1 MPCAICHAISVQF
14 RSRPRFIAASLWILV
29 FGTLFP
35 GLSVM
40 AAGTAFPQP
49 DAQPPE
55 ADAKPVTVTF
65 GTLHPRSAEMHG
77 RDVVVVLDGA
87 VSPALAE
94 QLSRMDGLIES
105 VAIGYDT
112 VRLHLTGPA
121 VVRTVADGVLLTPQ
135 GPVGGSPAWEQRR
148 LMILQAQLQAQH
160 GETRA
165 AQVRLATALQDR
177 PDDVDLLA
185 GLASLDERAGRWH
198 SGLTLYDQILSDN
211 PGAEEI
217 ARARDALGLRVGPQ
231 LRTDVFVTASA
242 GGERTQSVLL
252 NGAAPLSE
260 EWRADIAQETRH
272 ESARNVLRSDGLT
285 GGAIDTTR
293 VRSEFGVTRTWGE
306 DDTTRAAVH
315 LADGGPGFAAQHRVT
330 WAWGTTT
337 FSGDYKRPYW
347 DTLTSLRANASR
359 DLVEVQQEWQLSPAV
374 AAELGGG
381 GERYGIP
388 AQRDLTKGGIVTAGL
403 TWTLPAR
410 AVRRVLPQ
418 GWAARVGYQLA
429 SEYISSV
436 ATPYGRGLPP
446 LDVRRREIHAAE
458 ATVERLVG
466 PGLLTA
472 TGGYAIDRYGGSGPV
487 ARLRYARADDEARAL
502 SFGVEG
508 SLAPSLAQQSRVVWQ
523 ASVFL
528 LWRFGM
534 GTH

>member
-1 MPCAICHAISVQF
+1 MAAGVTLP
-14 RSRPRFIAASLWILV
+14 RSDTQAPAADAAPV
-29 FGTLFP
+29 MVDFGTLR
-35 GLSVM
+35 
-40 AAGTAFPQP
+40 T
-49 DAQPPE
+49 
-55 ADAKPVTVTF
+55 
-65 GTLHPRSAEMHG
+65 RSIEMHG
-77 RDVVVVLDGA
+77 RDVVVVLYGA
-87 VSPALAE
+87 VSSALAE
-94 QLSRMDGLIES
+94 RLSRMGGLIES

-112 VRLHLTGPA
+112 VRLRLTGPA
-121 VVRTVADGVLLTPQ
+121 AVRGIAGGVLLTPQ
-135 GPVGGSPAWEQRR
+135 GPAGASPAWEQRR

-160 GETRA
+160 GETNA
-165 AQVRLATALQDR
+165 AQVRLATALRDR
-177 PDDVDLLA
+177 PDDVDLLS
-185 GLASLDERAGRWH
+185 GLASIDERAGRWR

-217 ARARDALGLRVGPQ
+217 ARARNALGLRVGPL
-231 LRTDVFVTASA
+231 LRSDVFVTSSA

-260 EWRADIAQETRH
+260 DWRADIAQETRH
-272 ESARNVLRSDGLT
+272 ESARNVLRSDGLS

-293 VRSEFGVTRTWGE
+293 VRSEFGLTRSWGA

-315 LADGGPGFAAQHRVT
+315 LADGGPGFALQHRVA

-359 DLVEVQQEWQLSPAV
+359 DLVEAQQEWRLSPAIL
-374 AAELGGG
+374 AELGGG

-388 AQRDLTKGGIVTAGL
+388 ARRDLTKGGIVTAAL
-403 TWTLPAR
+403 TWTVPTR
-410 AVRRVLPQ
+410 GVRRVLPQ
-418 GWAARVGYQLA
+418 GWAARLGYQFA
-429 SEYISSV
+429 AEYIPSV
-436 ATPYGRGLPP
+436 ATPYRGGLPP
-446 LDVRRREIHAAE
+446 LDVRRREVHAAE
-458 ATVERLVG
+458 ATIERLVG

-487 ARLRYARADDEARAL
+487 ARLRYARVEDETKAL

-523 ASVFL
+523 ASAFL

-534 GTH
+534 GAH

>member
-1 MPCAICHAISVQF
+1 MPCVARPAALQSRARARSV
-14 RSRPRFIAASLWILV
+14 AASLWVLV
-29 FGTLFP
+29 SGAPISATSAVVEVPSP
-35 GLSVM
+35 GVQAS
-40 AAGTAFPQP
+40 
-49 DAQPPE
+49 E
-55 ADAKPVTVTF
+55 AVGVPVRVDF
-65 GTLHPRSAEMHG
+65 GTLHARSVEVHG

-87 VSPALAE
+87 VSTALAE
-94 QLSRMDGLIES
+94 RLSRMDGLIEN
-105 VAIGYDT
+105 VAIGYDA
-112 VRLHLTGPA
+112 VRLRLTGPA
-121 VVRTVADGVLLTPQ
+121 AVRTVAGGVLLTPQ
-135 GPVGGSPAWEQRR
+135 KPVGASPAWEQRR
-148 LMILQAQLQAQH
+148 LLILQAQMQAQH
-160 GETRA
+160 GEARA
-165 AQVRLATALQDR
+165 AQARLAAALQDR

-217 ARARDALGLRVGPQ
+217 ARARDALGLRVGPL

-252 NGAAPLSE
+252 TGAAPLSE
-260 EWRADIAQETRH
+260 DWRADFAQETRH
-272 ESARNVLRSDGLT
+272 ESARDVLRSDGLS

-293 VRSEFGVTRTWGE
+293 VRSEFGVTRAWGADE
-306 DDTTRAAVH
+306 TTRAAVH
-315 LADGGPGFAAQHRVT
+315 LADGGPGFGLQHRFT
-330 WAWGTTT
+330 SAWGTTT
-337 FSGDYKRPYW
+337 LSGDYKRPYW

-359 DLVEVQQEWQLSPAV
+359 DLVQVQQEWRLSPAL
-374 AAELGGG
+374 AAELGIG

-388 AQRDLTKGGIVTAGL
+388 ARRNLTEGGVVSAGL
-403 TWTLPAR
+403 TWTVPAR
-410 AVRRVLPQ
+410 AVRRVLSR
-418 GWAARVGYQLA
+418 GWTARLGYQLA
-429 SEYISSV
+429 AEYIASV
-436 ATPYGRGLPP
+436 ATPYGQVLPP

-487 ARLRYARADDEARAL
+487 ARLRYARAEDETRPL

-523 ASVFL
+523 ASAFL

-534 GTH
+534 GAH